1 MLLMYDVS
9 MMIEFQVGRR
19 LSDKHVMVLSIMSQI
34 EGIWSSFCNHG
45 LRSLTCLFQ
54 TIKTY
59 V

>member
-1 MLLMYDVS
+1 MYDVS

-45 LRSLTCLFQ
+45 LRSLICLFQ